1 MRYLQRILLIGL
13 LMLAPGSAVA
23 GDPGDSGAVFLRF
36 GMGGRASGM
45 GEAYVGVAKDA
56 TSVYWNPGAMA
67 AVLGTHVMFMHTEYF
82 ESIRL
87 DQAAISHETEYGTI
101 GLSFTGLYMDEMDRY
116 DDFPSAIPLGTF
128 SAYDVS
134 ASIGFARYILPNL
147 AVGIAGKIVY
157 ENIDELTAKGFAID
171 AGLYHVS
178 RIPGVKLA
186 AAISNFGPPIKF
198 EADGFTG
205 QEFDLPLLIRLGG
218 SFERH
223 YPSIRGDVL
232 LTFDAVLPNDGD
244 VKQHIGAEY
253 GYDEKLFIRGGFK
266 GGYDSQGATFGAGV
280 RYRQYNVDYALLLVD
295 NDLGDSHRISVSLDI

>member
-1 MRYLQRILLIGL
+1 MRHLQRLLLIGL
-13 LMLAPGSAVA
+13 LMLAPAAALA

-45 GEAYVGVAKDA
+45 GEAYIGVAKDA

-67 AVLGTHVMFMHTEYF
+67 AVLGTHAMFMHTEYF
-82 ESIRL
+82 ESIRF
-87 DQAAISHETEYGTI
+87 DQAAISHETDYGTI

-116 DDFPSAIPLGTF
+116 DDSPADIPLGTF

-134 ASIGFARYILPNL
+134 VSVGFARYILPNL
-147 AVGIAGKIVY
+147 AVGIAGKVIY
-157 ENIDELTAKGFAID
+157 ENIDEFTAKGFAVD
-171 AGLYHVS
+171 AGIYHVS
-178 RIPGVKLA
+178 LIDGVKLA
-186 AAISNFGPPIKF
+186 AVVANLGPPIKF
-198 EADGFTG
+198 EDDGFTG
-205 QEFDLPLLIRLGG
+205 EEFELPWVIKLGG

-223 YPSIRGDVL
+223 YPGIHGDVL

-253 GYDEKLFIRGGFK
+253 GYDKKLFIRGGFK

-280 RYRQYNVDYALLLVD
+280 RYRRYTVDYAMLLVD